1 MIIWGVG
8 LFVHYRIDPSSPF
21 GEEWT
26 SSSKLQLV
34 GFVILITG
42 QAIYGEIIRIP
53 FLRHSQTNFCQKRFG
68 RVEVTFGWGWRGF
81 KKVLELTKETHLETL
96 CISEFVVN
104 QSKVRWLVKSH
115 PHRNSSDSFS
125 LGWWNEGWNRWMRF
139 FWVRLDVLPHAISP
153 DKPLAKAKIT
163 SVKVRRLVK
172 LLLWVFPQFFISD
185 ANLSMQQVGTV
196 PTASKMWRCIYLPQ
210 HPCTLRAR
218 FYEHVMVSAVPVLR
232 ELLGGRNAIKNNGW
246 CYSCPA
252 MLEIC
257 QARSPLI
264 RVAWYVNQPPLAV
277 EIQLH
282 GRWLKKKGGS
292 SLMVAGEIGSWD
304 ESSKTAKYRGF
315 DLWSTGHDFFVFWA
329 SKIKPLRDVSSGM
342 SFVFTPEQNLKGKSG
357 WNSTSL
363 AGGMFF
369 VGGAVLSNVVNVKV
383 IIWGISSSLM
393 NSQDP
398 KWVFP

>member
-81 KKVLELTKETHLETL
+81 KKVLELTKETHLQTL
-96 CISEFVVN
+96 SLSKFVEN
-104 QSKVRWLVKSH
+104 QSNVRWLVKSH
-115 PHRNSSDSFS
+115 PHRNSSDSLS

-139 FWVRLDVLPHAISP
+139 SFESDQHGCSTPCYQPWQTASNSKDNISESEMTCETAPLSLPAI
-153 DKPLAKAKIT
+153 IHFRH
-163 SVKVRRLVK
+163 KVVN
-172 LLLWVFPQFFISD
+172 
-185 ANLSMQQVGTV
+185 ATGTV

-232 ELLGGRNAIKNNGW
+232 ELLGGGNAIKNNGW

-277 EIQLH
+277 KIQLH

-292 SLMVAGEIGSWD
+292 SLMMAGEIGSWD
-304 ESSKTAKYRGF
+304 ELSKTAKYRGF
-315 DLWSTGHDFFVFWA
+315 DLWSTGHDFVFWA
-329 SKIKPLRDVSSGM
+329 SKIKPLRDVSSGK
-342 SFVFTPEQNLKGKSG
+342 SFLFTPEQNLKFEKKREQWLKFDKLG
-357 WNSTSL
+357 WWYI
-363 AGGMFF
+363 FC
-369 VGGAVLSNVVNVKV
+369 
-383 IIWGISSSLM
+383 WGSSAFQCKGHHLR
-393 NSQDP
+393 NFIQP
-398 KWVFP
+398 H

>member
-153 DKPLAKAKIT
+153 DKPLAKATIT
-163 SVKVRRLVK
+163 SVKVRWLVK
-172 LLLWVFPQFFISD
+172 LLLWVFLQLFISN
-185 ANLSMQQVGTV
+185 AKLSMQQVPFRQLRRCGDV
-196 PTASKMWRCIYLPQ
+196 YISLSILALCEPGFMNMWWWALYRCLESCWVVGMLSKTMVDAIVALQCLIYVKQEAHWSEWRDVWTN
-210 HPCTLRAR
+210 HPLQWKSNC
-218 FYEHVMVSAVPVLR
+218 MAV
-232 ELLGGRNAIKNNGW
+232 GW
-246 CYSCPA
+246 
-252 MLEIC
+252 
-257 QARSPLI
+257 RK
-264 RVAWYVNQPPLAV
+264 RVAVVWWWQVKLGVEMSRAKQPSIGVSIYGPLV
-277 EIQLH
+277 MT
-282 GRWLKKKGGS
+282 S
-292 SLMVAGEIGSWD
+292 S
-304 ESSKTAKYRGF
+304 
-315 DLWSTGHDFFVFWA
+315 FFGLQ
-329 SKIKPLRDVSSGM
+329 K
-342 SFVFTPEQNLKGKSG
+342 
-357 WNSTSL
+357 
-363 AGGMFF
+363 
-369 VGGAVLSNVVNVKV
+369 
-383 IIWGISSSLM
+383 
-393 NSQDP
+393 
-398 KWVFP
+398 

>member
-139 FWVRLDVLPHAISP
+139 FKVRLDVLPHAISP

-172 LLLWVFPQFFISD
+172 LLLWVFLQFFISD
-185 ANLSMQQVGTV
+185 ANLSMQQVPFRQLRRCGDVYISLSILALCEPGFMNMWWWALYRCLESCWVVGMLSKTMV
-196 PTASKMWRCIYLPQ
+196 DAIVALQCLIYIYMSSKKPIDQSGVMCEPTTPCSGNPTAWPLVEEK
-210 HPCTLRAR
+210 
-218 FYEHVMVSAVPVLR
+218 
-232 ELLGGRNAIKNNGW
+232 GW
-246 CYSCPA
+246 
-252 MLEIC
+252 
-257 QARSPLI
+257 Q
-264 RVAWYVNQPPLAV
+264 
-277 EIQLH
+277 
-282 GRWLKKKGGS
+282 
-292 SLMVAGEIGSWD
+292 
-304 ESSKTAKYRGF
+304 
-315 DLWSTGHDFFVFWA
+315 
-329 SKIKPLRDVSSGM
+329 
-342 SFVFTPEQNLKGKSG
+342 
-357 WNSTSL
+357 
-363 AGGMFF
+363 
-369 VGGAVLSNVVNVKV
+369 
-383 IIWGISSSLM
+383 
-393 NSQDP
+393 
-398 KWVFP
+398 